1 MLSMQQINEMTPV
14 FLACDALISLGAVLS
29 GVLMANGIK
38 SGAVFSM
45 NDFSKTA
52 VYGCMGNCVSLIG
65 LLIFVLSLKGMM

>member
-1 MLSMQQINEMTPV
+1 
-14 FLACDALISLGAVLS
+14 
-29 GVLMANGIK
+29 
-38 SGAVFSM
+38 M